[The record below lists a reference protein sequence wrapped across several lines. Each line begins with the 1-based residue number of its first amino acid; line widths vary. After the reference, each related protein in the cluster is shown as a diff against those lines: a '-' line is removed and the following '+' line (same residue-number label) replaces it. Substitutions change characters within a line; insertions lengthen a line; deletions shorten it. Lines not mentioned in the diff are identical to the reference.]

1 MNKIKS
7 YLFLSVVAILIYSTA
22 FCQKESSKP
31 NTDWFKDLKYGLFF
45 HFLPSGPNFQKD
57 VDKFDV
63 DAFVNDC
70 YDCGAGYVFI
80 TLGQNSGYYIAP
92 NSGYDKYAGVKP
104 GERCS
109 KRDLPLEIGKALK
122 KKGIKLMLYI
132 PGDAPA
138 EDSIIAK
145 RLGAKDFVRNENG
158 ENWVY
163 NELLIKRWGEV
174 AQEWSD
180 RYGSLVSGW
189 WVDGC
194 YAKSGFTN
202 EFGQTFIK
210 YLKHG
215 NPKSIVALNSGLNY
229 DKVSDTQDYL
239 AGEERVILGAKC
251 TSQFKNGAQW
261 HELSF
266 LGKDW
271 GTGNPSCTAQQLIDY
286 LKNNIIP
293 NGGVLTMDLPFN
305 QEYTGS
311 HVRKSHIEL
320 LKIVKKGIRK

>member
-1 MNKIKS
+1 MKRKIIDFKI
-7 YLFLSVVAILIYSTA
+7 LLVFLMYSTLA
-22 FCQKESSKP
+22 VGQSVRQ
-31 NTDWFKDLKYGLFF
+31 NTDWFKEAKYGLFF
-45 HFLPSGPNFQKD
+45 HFLTSGPNFQKD
-57 VDKFDV
+57 VDRFDV

-70 YDCGAGYVFI
+70 YEAGAGYVFI

-92 NSGYDKYAGVKP
+92 NSVYDKYAGVKP

-109 KRDLPLEIGKALK
+109 KRDLPLEIGNALK

-145 RLGAKDFVRNENG
+145 KLGAKDFVRNENG

-194 YAKSGFTN
+194 YPKSGFTN
-202 EFGQTFIK
+202 EFGKTFIK

-215 NPKSIVALNSGLNY
+215 NPTSIVALNSGLNY
-229 DKVSDTQDYL
+229 DKVSDTQDFL
-239 AGEERVILGAKC
+239 AGEERKILGTKC
-251 TSQFKNGAQW
+251 TSQFKKGAQW

-271 GTGNPSCTAQQLIDY
+271 GTGKPSCTAQQLIDY
-286 LKNNIIP
+286 LKNNIIA
-293 NGGVLTMDLPFN
+293 NGGVLTMDLPFE
-305 QEYTGS
+305 QEYSGS
-311 HVRKSHIEL
+311 HINKSHIEL
-320 LKIVKKGIRK
+320 LKTVKAAIRK